1 VTTKERLEAAQLMA
15 GQLFNE
21 IASDRTIIEM
31 IRDVDPGLAEQALAS
46 KKEWDEATEAFL
58 TAPTS

>member
-1 VTTKERLEAAQLMA
+1 MA